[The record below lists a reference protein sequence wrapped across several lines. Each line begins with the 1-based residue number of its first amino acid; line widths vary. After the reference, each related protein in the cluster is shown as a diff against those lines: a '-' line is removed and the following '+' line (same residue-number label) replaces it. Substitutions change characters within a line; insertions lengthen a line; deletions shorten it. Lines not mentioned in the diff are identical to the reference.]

1 VKTLLFFA
9 VPPLV
14 GAVIGFITNVIA
26 IRMLFRPLKEIRV
39 FGVRLPFTPGIL
51 PRQRQRLAQS
61 IGAMVERELLTP
73 ELLRQRL
80 GREEIREKIQA
91 FISRFTGRIL
101 ASPAGK
107 LLDGHEDFL
116 LEKASAEMEKLYPS
130 AASAFLEF
138 LRRGDIRHEL
148 ESRGHVFLNNAILKL
163 NVFQRFF
170 LSAAQYDLTLSQRMP
185 EIVDDLIDTIE
196 NLLDD
201 PVIRNRSLAAAS
213 AALRRLLQDKKQSVG
228 SIFNIN
234 GETKEK
240 LDKFLC
246 ASLLA
251 AADGQIENALA
262 VINIR
267 SLVSERIDS
276 LEMIRVERIILDVM
290 ADQFKWI
297 DVFGAIL
304 GFLIGLFQ
312 VFFTLFFR

>member
-1 VKTLLFFA
+1 
-9 VPPLV
+9 
-14 GAVIGFITNVIA
+14 
-26 IRMLFRPLKEIRV
+26 MLFRPLSEIRV

-51 PRQRQRLAQS
+51 PRQRARLAQS

-80 GREEIREKIQA
+80 GREEIREKIHA

-101 ASPAGK
+101 ASPAGR
-107 LLDGHEDFL
+107 LLEGHEDFF
-116 LEKASAEMEKLYPS
+116 LEKALAEIERLFPL
-130 AASAFLEF
+130 AAGAFLKF
-138 LRRGDIRHEL
+138 LRRSDIHYEL

-163 NVFQRFF
+163 NVFQRIF

-185 EIVDDLIDTIE
+185 EIVDDLIDTIG

-201 PVIRNRSLAAAS
+201 AAIQNKLLS
-213 AALRRLLQDKKQSVG
+213 AVGNALSRLFKSENQSAD
-228 SIFNIN
+228 SILNIN

-240 LDKFLC
+240 LDEFLC
-246 ASLLA
+246 ARLLA

-276 LEMIRVERIILDVM
+276 LEMIRVERIVIDVM

-297 DVFGAIL
+297 DIFGAIL

-312 VFFTLFFR
+312 VFFTMLFR